1 MSKKRFQVALSFPG
15 EQRTYVAEVAQ
26 FLANALGQEAVF
38 YDDWYKHELARPN
51 LDTYLQ
57 DIYHNRSQ
65 LLVPFLCAH
74 YEQKEWCGLEW
85 RAIRDLLKQ
94 RQDEDIMPLRF
105 DDTHIPGLFGIDGY
119 LDLKKLTPE
128 QTAELIVKRLNHNK
142 PKPDPQNQT
151 RIHSN
156 RLPTTLGQFF
166 GRKRELQLLD
176 DALADPNTRIVQFI
190 APGGTGKTKL
200 LQHWLDR
207 HKDFPVVMAW
217 SFYSQG
223 SSDDK
228 QVSATPFFEHAF
240 DKLEAK
246 QRTFRCEEDKGEY
259 LAELLSR
266 QPSLLVLDGLEPLQH
281 GGFGMK
287 GELKDRAMRALLK
300 TVAGG
305 LQNGLCVI
313 TTRLAVLD
321 IQTRSGVVSHD
332 LHNLEVADGVA
343 LLQSLQ
349 VKGRQSQLEQAVEDY
364 GRHALALSLLGNAL
378 ATFQDGDVQKRD
390 LLSDLVDQEGE
401 PSSRHA
407 FKVMQA
413 YSDWLSGTT
422 ELQVLQVLGLFDH
435 PVGIEVIKRLWDAQI
450 PGLTAPAGGF
460 FKRWFKSAKNQA
472 AKDWQ
477 SAIKALRD
485 DHHLLLAKQPG
496 SDLLDCHPLLREY
509 FGRRLQSRTEVWRQA
524 HRCLYDYYKALP
536 EKQLPDTLIEMQP
549 LFAAVSHGCA
559 AGLQQ
564 QALDEVYWSRIRREQ
579 GNYLCNKLGAF
590 SDDLAVLAHFFSRPW
605 QNPSKALSENW
616 QAGVLSW
623 TGYRLRALGR
633 LAEAV
638 QPMQASLAMAVK
650 QEDWQNA
657 ALSACNLS
665 ELTMAQGDLSKAL
678 HYSSQSV
685 AYADR
690 SGNLFLCMVS
700 CAAHADALLQSGEL
714 DAALALLQQ
723 AEQIQQQGLPE
734 YPRLYSFQGF
744 IYCDLLLAQGE
755 AVQVLERAQTAL
767 DIALNSSRKLLDIA
781 LNQLSL
787 AKAHC
792 LLAYSA
798 IIQPPQ
804 AIDALNATDVP
815 TGSLSADAAANA
827 KLKPAPSTGK
837 PGHAELA
844 QSFIEQAV
852 AGLREAGQLDD
863 LPRALLA
870 RAALLRL
877 QQNFSPAHKDL
888 AEVLDIAEA
897 ANMRLHLC
905 DYHLEAARLAL
916 AERNP
921 KAAVDHCELAE
932 QLIGATGYLRR
943 QPELQALQTTVGAIP
958 CGCPDGVQP

>member
-15 EQRTYVAEVAQ
+15 EQRSYVEEVAQ

-57 DIYHNRSQ
+57 DIYHNRSR
-65 LLVPFLCAH
+65 LLVPFLCAD

-166 GRKRELQLLD
+166 GRKRELKLLD
-176 DALADPNTRIVQFI
+176 DALADNNTRIVQFI
-190 APGGTGKTKL
+190 APGGTGKTML
-200 LQHWLDR
+200 LQHWLDQ

-240 DKLEAK
+240 DKLNAEK
-246 QRTFRCEEDKGEY
+246 REFRCEDDKGEY
-259 LAELLSR
+259 LAELLNK
-266 QPSLLVLDGLEPLQH
+266 QPGLLVLDGLEPLQH

-287 GELKDRAMRALLK
+287 GELKDRAIRALLK
-300 TVAGG
+300 TLAGG
-305 LQNGLCVI
+305 VQNGLCVI

-321 IQTRSGVVSHD
+321 IQARSGVVSHD

-343 LLQSLQ
+343 LLQSLK
-349 VKGRQSQLEQAVEDY
+349 VNGRQAQLEQAVQDY

-390 LLSDLVDQEGE
+390 LLSDLVDEQGD

-413 YSDWLSGTT
+413 YNDWLSGTT

-450 PGLTAPAGGF
+450 PGLTAVDETQTDANA
-460 FKRWFKSAKNQA
+460 KAFKS
-472 AKDWQ
+472 WQ

-509 FGRRLQSRTEVWRQA
+509 FGRRLQSQTEVWRQA
-524 HRCLYDYYKALP
+524 HRCLYEYYKTLP
-536 EKQLPDTLIEMQP
+536 EKQLPDTLSEMQP
-549 LFAAVSHGCA
+549 LFAAISHGCA

-564 QALDEVYWSRIRREQ
+564 LALDEVYWPRIRRE
-579 GNYLCNKLGAF
+579 NETYLIRKLGAF
-590 SDDLAVLAHFFSRPW
+590 TDDLAVLAHFFSPPW
-605 QNPSKALSENW
+605 QQPDTALREDD
-616 QAGVLSW
+616 QAAVLSW
-623 TGYRLRALGR
+623 AGFDLRALGR

-638 QPMQASLAMAVK
+638 QPMQEGLAMAVK
-650 QEDWQNA
+650 QQAWQNA
-657 ALSACNLS
+657 AIAAGNLS
-665 ELTMAQGDLSKAL
+665 ELTLTLGDLSEAL
-678 HYSSQSV
+678 HYGAQTV
-685 AYADR
+685 DYADR
-690 SGNLFLCMVS
+690 SGDLFQRMIS
-700 CAAHADALLQSGEL
+700 RSTHADALLLSGEL
-714 DAALALLQQ
+714 DAALALFEQ
-723 AEQIQQQGLPE
+723 AEQIQQQDQPE
-734 YPRLYSFQGF
+734 YPRLYSLRGFQ
-744 IYCDLLLAQGE
+744 YCDLLLTQGE
-755 AVQVLERAQTAL
+755 ATQVLARAEQTLAWAKQANAGLLTMAL
-767 DIALNSSRKLLDIA
+767 E
-781 LNQLSL
+781 QLSL

-792 LLAYSA
+792 LLAYPASA
-798 IIQPPQ
+798 QPPQ
-804 AIDALNATDVP
+804 AIAALNATDAQAD
-815 TGSLSADAAANA
+815 SLNADAAANA
-827 KLKPAPSTGK
+827 KLKPAPSTCK
-837 PGHAELA
+837 PDHAELA
-844 QSFIEQAV
+844 ETFIEQAV
-852 AGLREAGQLDD
+852 AGLRAAGEQRL
-863 LPRALLA
+863 LPLALLT
-870 RAALLRL
+870 RAALSRL

-897 ANMRLHLC
+897 ANMRLHRC

-916 AERNP
+916 AERDA
-921 KAAVDHCELAE
+921 KAAADHCDQAE
-932 QLIGATGYLRR
+932 QLIKATGYLRR
-943 QPELQALQTTVGAIP
+943 QPELQTLQTMVGAIP